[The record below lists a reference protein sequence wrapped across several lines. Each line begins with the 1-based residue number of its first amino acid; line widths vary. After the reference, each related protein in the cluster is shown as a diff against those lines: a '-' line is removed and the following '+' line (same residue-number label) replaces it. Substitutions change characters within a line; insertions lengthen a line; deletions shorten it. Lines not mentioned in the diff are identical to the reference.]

1 VEVACAAISVGWHVV
16 KMEWEPRIDVTSS
29 DLFAAKNAWLAA
41 QCSDAPPSRVA
52 ELRRGYIALLRTQT
66 RQMGE
71 EFNMENKE

>member
-1 VEVACAAISVGWHVV
+1 MEVACAAISVGWHVV
-16 KMEWEPRIDVTSS
+16 EMEWEPRIDVTGS
-29 DLFAAKNAWLAA
+29 DILAAKNAWMAA

-52 ELRRGYIALLRTQT
+52 ELRRGCIALLRTQT

>member
-1 VEVACAAISVGWHVV
+1 
-16 KMEWEPRIDVTSS
+16 M
-29 DLFAAKNAWLAA
+29 AA